1 MRLKLIHLTLFAL
14 FLGSCS
20 QLQEIPTLVPEIKLN
35 QGPDESQ
42 TTPDWSEIDESPRPS
57 SRVSI
62 PPTWTPPVNSSME
75 QTDGPFN
82 TPNAPVA
89 DGQLT
94 YIVQSGDTLGEIA
107 TRFNVTIDAI
117 AQANGIIDLDHIE
130 EGQVLVIPN
139 NQ

>member
-1 MRLKLIHLTLFAL
+1 MILILFAL
-14 FLGSCS
+14 FSGSCS
-20 QLQEIPTLVPEIKLN
+20 LLQEVPTLVPEIKLN

-42 TTPDWSEIDESPRPS
+42 ITPDGREMDESPRPS

-62 PPTWTPPVNSSME
+62 PPTWTPPVSSSIE
-75 QTDGPFN
+75 QTDGPFK

-89 DGQLT
+89 DGQQT

-117 AQANGIIDLDHIE
+117 AQANGITDLDHIE
-130 EGQVLVIPN
+130 EGQVLVIPD